1 MNRKKIVS
9 TIALLGMFLLPGG
22 AFATGGYT
30 PDFAGESYT
39 TDLTSCYTSYNTGI
53 YECAVNSYVLTAWT
67 GSDAMSP
74 CATVASAPTWQTTGT
89 SSTTSSTSNSNA
101 TGGWYF
107 NCLGSDASTYDNWE
121 CRPDSDNIANHI
133 ATTCTGL
140 ATSTYASVTQG
151 SNTNCLSGYT
161 NCDTDLTDCEINVGV
176 TSYPGAASAVYN
188 ASCSAVCDATHLSC
202 DGTSTDP
209 ANDADGCEITE
220 NVTAASQPN
229 TVYGTSCA
237 ARVCDATHFL
247 LQGDSI
253 TTEGCLGVLSE
264 ECTVTANSLPG
275 TCTGAGTT
283 GTLTSNGAETCACSE
298 LDIPEFATGGYVD
311 ADGVYTQSAAEF
323 ETSDPL
329 LWGKQTG
336 TGGFID
342 FSDAGGTKFAVDKT
356 GKITSG
362 FIGQADLTGGVSNA
376 NKILGINASGEPVW
390 TTTGDLS
397 GSGDNLGDH
406 TATETLK
413 MGSNKIVSG
422 LSDTKGIA
430 IATSTGKVT
439 MYGDLTVSG
448 TGLSSVGGA
457 FTTGGNL
464 TVNGTGASSVGGAFT
479 AGGNLTI
486 NGTGTSVIAGDLT
499 VSDGDLILG
508 DTNSAGT
515 IQLSDGSS
523 NTMTLQTGAMAGNL
537 SMTLP
542 TAAPAVDGLVLTTN
556 TSGVTSWTYKTGD
569 DLTCANG
576 EVMRWN
582 TTGSVWECANPGV
595 ITAQTLEDAYDTGTN
610 AATRTIAVDADAIK
624 FNGSHA
630 TNDVFQLAQASGG
643 TGDVIDIVN
652 EGTGNAVRI
661 NDGTTDTFVVDANG
675 NLTITSDTGTPLT
688 INTDEFVVDTDG
700 NTILK
705 QLRLVAAVADANGKP
720 TATCAASFVGN
731 IAYVVLNNQG
741 YYYGCKQTGES
752 AYSWVSLEV
761 FGA

>member
-1 MNRKKIVS
+1 MNIKKIVS
-9 TIALLGMFLLPGG
+9 TIALLGISFLPVG

-30 PDFAGESYT
+30 PDFAGEPYT
-39 TDLTSCYTSYNTGI
+39 TDLTSCYTNYNTGI

-89 SSTTSSTSNSNA
+89 DSTTDSTSNSTS

-140 ATSTYASVTQG
+140 ATSTYATVSQG
-151 SNTNCLSGYT
+151 SAINCLSGYT

-188 ASCSAVCDATHLSC
+188 AACSAVCDATHLSC

-220 NVTAASQPN
+220 NVTAALEPN
-229 TVYGTSCA
+229 TVYGDSCS
-237 ARVCDATHFL
+237 ARSCDATHFL

-253 TTEGCLGVLSE
+253 TTEGCLGVIE
-264 ECTVTANSLPG
+264 EACTVTASTLPG
-275 TCTGAGTT
+275 TCNGEGTT
-283 GTLTSNGAETCACSE
+283 GTLTSDGAETCSCSE

-311 ADGVYTQSAAEF
+311 ADGAYTQAAAEF
-323 ETSDPL
+323 ESSDPL

-336 TGGFID
+336 TGGFIN
-342 FSDAGGTKFAVDKT
+342 FADAGGTKFAVDNT

-362 FIGQADLTGGVSNA
+362 FIGAADISSGGGTEGYVLGVS
-376 NKILGINASGEPVW
+376 SGVPTW
-390 TTTGDLS
+390 MS
-397 GSGDNLGDH
+397 PGSLTVTGDNLGDH

-422 LSDTKGIA
+422 TSDTNGIA
-430 IATSTGKVT
+430 IETSTGNVT
-439 MYGDLTVSG
+439 MDGNITVSG

-457 FTTGGNL
+457 FTAGGNL
-464 TVNGTGASSVGGAFT
+464 TVNGTGVST
-479 AGGNLTI
+479 
-486 NGTGTSVIAGDLT
+486 IAGDVT
-499 VSDGDLILG
+499 VTDGDLILG
-508 DTNSAGT
+508 DTDSGGT

-523 NTMTLQTGAMAGNL
+523 NTMTLQTGAMSGDL
-537 SMTLP
+537 SLTLP
-542 TAAPAVDGLVLTTN
+542 AAAPAVDGLVLTTN
-556 TSGVTSWTYKTGD
+556 TSGITSWTYKTGS

-643 TGDVIDIVN
+643 TGDVIDVVN

-661 NDGTTDTFVVDANG
+661 NDGTSDIFVVDANG
-675 NLTITSDTGTPLT
+675 NLIITSDTGVPLT
-688 INTDEFVVDTDG
+688 INTDELVV
-700 NTILK
+700 
-705 QLRLVAAVADANGKP
+705 DANGSTIVKQLGLLSTVADGNGKP
-720 TATCAASFVGN
+720 NFTCDASVVGYIAYALASGVGN
-731 IAYVVLNNQG
+731 
-741 YYYGCKQTGES
+741 YYGCKEVSTGV
-752 AYSWVSLEV
+752 YSWVSLEV
-761 FGA
+761 FGV